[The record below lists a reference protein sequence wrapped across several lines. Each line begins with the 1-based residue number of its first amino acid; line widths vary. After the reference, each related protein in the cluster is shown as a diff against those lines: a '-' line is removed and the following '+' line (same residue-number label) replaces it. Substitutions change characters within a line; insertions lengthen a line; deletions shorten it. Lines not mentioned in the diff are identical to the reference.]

1 MKGVAFFALALAVAD
16 GFAPAAVPRAAPLRA
31 RVAMS
36 LSRSRAAAL
45 GAAAAGLAALT
56 GGVPSAIAAP
66 PSPWGLSE
74 FMQKVDKDQVEK
86 VIFSENGKELLALD
100 ADGDRHSVAIL
111 QADSPGI
118 LDSLRQHKVQ
128 FAVAPPQADASG
140 IADVIG
146 SLAFPL
152 LLLGGLFLLSRG
164 GPGMGGGG
172 GGPNNPMQMM
182 QNKNKIDME
191 PQTGVTFEDVAGC
204 DASKLELTEVVDFL
218 KNPEKYTKVGAK
230 SPRGVL
236 LEGPPGTGKTLLARA
251 VAGEAG
257 VPFISASGSEFVEMF
272 VGVGASRIRN
282 LFSEA
287 KKNAPCIVFI
297 DEIDAVG
304 RQRAGGGG
312 NAGFGGGND
321 EREQTLNQI
330 LTEMDGFE
338 GNSGVIVLAATN
350 RGDVLDNALLRPG
363 RFDRRVP
370 IPLPDKSGR
379 LDILKVHARGKP
391 LAPEVDLA
399 EIANRTIGF
408 SGASLQNLTNEA
420 AINAARLDK
429 DIIGYK
435 EFDDALDRLTVGLS
449 KKTGTTNMTRQ
460 RLVAYHEAGHA
471 TMAAMLTDYDA
482 VTKVT
487 IIPRSN
493 GAGGFTLFTP
503 SEDRM
508 ESGLYSKKYLK
519 GQLAV
524 ALGGRVAEELFFGK
538 DEITTGASNDLQ
550 QVRNIARRMVTQ
562 WGFAGDELGMTAW
575 EENESSP
582 FAPKPTSAAKEAAI
596 DRAVQALCEEAFET
610 CYKTLNA
617 ARPVLDELAEL
628 LLEKE
633 TVQGE
638 EVVKLVKAFKGKP
651 IDAEPVKVP
660 GTPAAA

>member
-45 GAAAAGLAALT
+45 GGAAAGLAALT

-118 LDSLRQHKVQ
+118 LDSLRAHKVQ

-152 LLLGGLFLLSRG
+152 LLLG

-257 VPFISASGSEFVEMF
+257 E
-272 VGVGASRIRN
+272 
-282 LFSEA
+282 
-287 KKNAPCIVFI
+287 
-297 DEIDAVG
+297 
-304 RQRAGGGG
+304 
-312 NAGFGGGND
+312 
-321 EREQTLNQI
+321 
-330 LTEMDGFE
+330 
-338 GNSGVIVLAATN
+338 
-350 RGDVLDNALLRPG
+350 
-363 RFDRRVP
+363 
-370 IPLPDKSGR
+370 
-379 LDILKVHARGKP
+379 
-391 LAPEVDLA
+391 
-399 EIANRTIGF
+399 
-408 SGASLQNLTNEA
+408 
-420 AINAARLDK
+420 
-429 DIIGYK
+429 
-435 EFDDALDRLTVGLS
+435 
-449 KKTGTTNMTRQ
+449 
-460 RLVAYHEAGHA
+460 
-471 TMAAMLTDYDA
+471 
-482 VTKVT
+482 
-487 IIPRSN
+487 
-493 GAGGFTLFTP
+493 
-503 SEDRM
+503 
-508 ESGLYSKKYLK
+508 
-519 GQLAV
+519 
-524 ALGGRVAEELFFGK
+524 
-538 DEITTGASNDLQ
+538 
-550 QVRNIARRMVTQ
+550 
-562 WGFAGDELGMTAW
+562 
-575 EENESSP
+575 
-582 FAPKPTSAAKEAAI
+582 
-596 DRAVQALCEEAFET
+596 
-610 CYKTLNA
+610 
-617 ARPVLDELAEL
+617 
-628 LLEKE
+628 
-633 TVQGE
+633 
-638 EVVKLVKAFKGKP
+638 
-651 IDAEPVKVP
+651 
-660 GTPAAA
+660 